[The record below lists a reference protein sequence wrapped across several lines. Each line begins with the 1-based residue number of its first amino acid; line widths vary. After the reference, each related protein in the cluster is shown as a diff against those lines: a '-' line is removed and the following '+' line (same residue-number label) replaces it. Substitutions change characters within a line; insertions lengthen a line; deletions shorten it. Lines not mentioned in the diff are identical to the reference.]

1 MNQDLSMPQWPD
13 LSRLKPP
20 SGILAAAVV
29 LLLMAGLWMIV
40 PRDAP
45 LTQLEL
51 RGEIVRLQPVDVRVA
66 AEPYLG
72 SSFFGADMAGLRD
85 AVAALPWVSRVRA
98 ERQWPGAI
106 SMRVWE
112 REPYARWNEHA
123 MLDLESKA
131 FTPRA
136 AEIPTGL
143 PQLGGM
149 PGHEAEVAQAW
160 QRIAPTLKGTRF
172 ELVGLS
178 LDARGEWSAR
188 TLGDVELRFGQAP
201 PDERLPTLMQV
212 AGRALEGRWEQ
223 LKYVDLRY
231 TNGFAVGWREAEG
244 TGGKKQ

>member
-1 MNQDLSMPQWPD
+1 MNRELSMPQWPD
-13 LSRLKPP
+13 VSRLRPP
-20 SGILAAAVV
+20 PGTLALA
-29 LLLMAGLWMIV
+29 LLMLLIIGLWMMV

-51 RGEIVRLQPVDVRVA
+51 RGEFVKLQPADVRAA
-66 AEPYLG
+66 AEPYLA

-136 AEIPTGL
+136 GEIPTGL
-143 PQLGGM
+143 PQLSGM
-149 PGHEAEVAQAW
+149 PGHEREVAQVW

-172 ELVGLS
+172 ELLALS
-178 LDARGEWSAR
+178 LDARGEWTAR
-188 TLGDVELRFGQAP
+188 TVSDVQLRFGQAQ

-223 LKYVDLRY
+223 LSYVDLRY